1 MAVTA
6 IGIRVYF
13 PFYNLGIG
21 CHPLRGDS
29 GWSSFHLVA
38 SPSPG
43 APLAPSGGAEE
54 SVANHTQWLMMARPE
69 RGVPPLSCHWLE
81 HSHMVSPKC
90 KGG

>member
-1 MAVTA
+1 M
-6 IGIRVYF
+6 
-13 PFYNLGIG
+13 
-21 CHPLRGDS
+21 
-29 GWSSFHLVA
+29 A